1 MAAMIQ
7 SEPYYRT
14 WWQFYRRWLYVAFRH
29 SWSVADTL
37 ASLLGLAIP
46 AIIHMSPRLESRM
59 APLAWQIPL
68 SVLTLLAL
76 ARLVLAPYWI
86 YKERHQNALVREQ
99 ELMADLA
106 ATSGKLQEIED
117 AKPIL
122 VFRNAYTEIVN
133 VNKNGIV
140 VLTANVLRLK
150 IENASQHHYP
160 NNEAKNVT
168 ATISFYDQS
177 NRVLVADMDAR
188 WTASTQPVGP
198 HTLSIVPL
206 LGMDFPIGS
215 KRDLD
220 IAFAETTYIKMP
232 IPELVALNNDNFHF
246 QRWRKREH
254 VLPGERFIAKVR
266 ISAVWVNTECS
277 VEFWGLP
284 HGEIGFRV
292 V

>member
-1 MAAMIQ
+1 
-7 SEPYYRT
+7 
-14 WWQFYRRWLYVAFRH
+14 
-29 SWSVADTL
+29 
-37 ASLLGLAIP
+37 
-46 AIIHMSPRLESRM
+46 
-59 APLAWQIPL
+59 
-68 SVLTLLAL
+68 
-76 ARLVLAPYWI
+76 
-86 YKERHQNALVREQ
+86 
-99 ELMADLA
+99 MADLA

-133 VNKNGIV
+133 VNQNGIV

-254 VLPGERFIAKVR
+254 VLARRALHSQGSHQRRLGEHRMLCGILGLASRRDWISRCLGSRQFLVFQHRSGEQLEQCVTKQERVIPIVEPEGHFI
-266 ISAVWVNTECS
+266 
-277 VEFWGLP
+277 
-284 HGEIGFRV
+284 
-292 V
+292 